1 MRSALID
8 IRHHHRRRW
17 FSIDFPLS
25 IPPSLSWLIIPV
37 SLSLSITTQTPKSI
51 QIKAYRQN
59 FRKGGTAS
67 LVANIRRSTTEW
79 LHRREN
85 LENRAREAEYL
96 PSIFPSP
103 VSGMNPEFFFF
114 LSLWYTMGTFSGLVL
129 PVPVSDTGTLANFGV
144 TVKHRN
150 YQARNVKDYNLLDC
164 MRRTQ
169 HKYKGN

>member
-114 LSLWYTMGTFSGLVL
+114 YLSGTRWVRFLGL
-129 PVPVSDTGTLANFGV
+129 F
-144 TVKHRN
+144 
-150 YQARNVKDYNLLDC
+150 YQYPCPIRGLSQFWRDRA
-164 MRRTQ
+164 T
-169 HKYKGN
+169 